1 MPMSRPIQF
10 PGLFG
15 PLSPPD
21 VADQPPLLSVP
32 IEPIGP
38 ETSTTVAYEA
48 FSAEPGLSALAIV
61 DDEQRPIGLIN
72 RFEFLEALSRPL
84 GRDLLMHRPVSSVM
98 DPRPLI
104 VDEHVSAEEISEAL
118 VNGGTRYIL
127 DGFIVTSRGRY
138 LGVGTGYTL
147 MRLLT
152 ERKQAELFRLA
163 HHDPLTGLPNRQL
176 FADRLTQALAG
187 AERHGHHVAV
197 LYLDV
202 DRFKNVNDALGHA
215 AGDALLQAIAAR
227 LAPAVRA
234 EDTFARLSGD
244 EFAFILT
251 STRGPED
258 GEVVARKLLALLD
271 RPYTIDG
278 QDVNVSGSIGLAVYP
293 FDGTTADAIRR
304 AADAAVYQAKE
315 FRNTWQRYA
324 AERKPH
330 SKTPLAY
337 GAVRRAIDDGRL
349 EVMYQPQIDRASRV
363 IRGLE
368 ALVRWRHADGTPLPT
383 PELIRL
389 AEDAG
394 LIGAITDHMLRTA
407 LRQLA
412 AWQRDGLGHHLRL
425 AINVSGLEVRAG
437 QSALAPMIV
446 RYLDANALPPT
457 VLELEI
463 TESAVM
469 RSGDGTTAVLAG
481 LKDLGVRLAVDD
493 FGVGYS
499 SLSRLLRTPVDAVK
513 IDQSFVQ
520 GICERDG
527 RALVRAIV
535 TMAHALRLDVTAEG
549 VETDE
554 QLTYLDQVGC
564 DTLQG
569 FLLGRPLPAAAIGKL
584 LAPARG

>member
-1 MPMSRPIQF
+1 
-10 PGLFG
+10 
-15 PLSPPD
+15 LSPPEA
-21 VADQPPLLSVP
+21 ADQPPLLAVP

-38 ETSTTVAYEA
+38 DTSTTLAYDA
-48 FSAEPGLSALAIV
+48 FSAEPGLSALPVV
-61 DDEQRPIGLIN
+61 DDERRPIGLIN

-98 DPRPLI
+98 DPRPLV
-104 VDEHVSAEEISEAL
+104 VDEHVGAEAISSAL
-118 VNGGTRYIL
+118 VNEGTRYIL

-152 ERKQAELFRLA
+152 EQRQAELFRLA

-202 DRFKNVNDALGHA
+202 DRFKSVNDVLGHA
-215 AGDALLQAIAAR
+215 AGDALLQGIVAR
-227 LAPAVRA
+227 LAPAIRA

-251 STRGPED
+251 SARGPDD
-258 GEVVARKLLALLD
+258 GEVVARKLLALFD
-271 RPYTIDG
+271 EPHTIDG
-278 QDVNVSGSIGLAVYP
+278 QEVNVSGSIGLAVYP
-293 FDGTTADAIRR
+293 FDGHTADAIRR
-304 AADAAVYQAKE
+304 AADAALYQAKE

-324 AERKPH
+324 ADRPPRIR
-330 SKTPLAY
+330 TPLAY
-337 GAVRRAIDDGRL
+337 GAVKRAIDDGRL
-349 EVMYQPQIDRASRV
+349 EVMYQPQIDRASGG

-407 LRQLA
+407 LSQLA
-412 AWQRDGLGHHLRL
+412 AWHREGLGRQLRL

-437 QSALAPMIV
+437 QRGLAPMIV
-446 RYLDANALPPT
+446 RHLDANALPPT

-481 LKDLGVRLAVDD
+481 LKDLGIRLAVDD

-513 IDQSFVQ
+513 IDQSFIH
-520 GICERDG
+520 GIGEKDG
-527 RALVRAIV
+527 RTLVRAIV
-535 TMAHALRLDVTAEG
+535 SMAHALRLDVTAEG
-549 VETDE
+549 IETDE

-564 DTLQG
+564 DMLQG
-569 FLLGRPLPAAAIGKL
+569 YLLGRPLPAAAIGTL
-584 LAPARG
+584 LAGGDRS